1 MPYIARVLSANGVG
15 AYSVSAAWANYFMIV
30 GMLGI
35 DSYGSRQI
43 AYVRENK
50 EKRRETFWEINGLKS
65 ISVFFSICIYS
76 AVIYG
81 ILKPDNKVLYYIQ
94 TINLLSCFFDVSWY
108 FAGIENFKNISIR
121 NMAVKLVGTIGIFA
135 FVRDTD
141 DVWVYTLIL
150 CLGQLVGQL
159 ALWKE
164 IGRAHV

>member
-81 ILKPDNKVLYYIQ
+81 ILKQYNKVL
-94 TINLLSCFFDVSWY
+94 
-108 FAGIENFKNISIR
+108 
-121 NMAVKLVGTIGIFA
+121 
-135 FVRDTD
+135 
-141 DVWVYTLIL
+141 
-150 CLGQLVGQL
+150 
-159 ALWKE
+159 
-164 IGRAHV
+164 